1 MKERVRRAKI
11 GLWMLL
17 LLKSASCC
25 AFYISIP
32 ELLSYNFLVLLLES
46 RTQSCPRPTC
56 PWDQGCRLV
65 SDGRSCP
72 RCKCDLGYYRRP
84 AHVDEFV
91 CPPIKSCPKEYGCE
105 IRQRIGKCPF
115 CKCYFK
121 KHRRNVP
128 F

>member
-1 MKERVRRAKI
+1 MVVLPSCASVERVFSVAVNIITKKLGKTSNETFESQLFLKI
-11 GLWMLL
+11 
-17 LLKSASCC
+17 LK
-25 AFYISIP
+25 
-32 ELLSYNFLVLLLES
+32 
-46 RTQSCPRPTC
+46 
-56 PWDQGCRLV
+56 GCRLV